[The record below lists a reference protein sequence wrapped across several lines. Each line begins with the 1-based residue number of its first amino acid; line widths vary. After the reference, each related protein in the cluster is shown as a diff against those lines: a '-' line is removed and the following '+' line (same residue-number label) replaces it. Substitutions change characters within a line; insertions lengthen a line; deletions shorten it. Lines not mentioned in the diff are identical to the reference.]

1 MCGIPVE
8 KLTQPNIRPLAQ
20 HMLDKL
26 ERKKGGRK
34 TTSSSSPSPRA
45 STPKGRAPSVVRKP
59 SVNVGG
65 ATSSPSLSVKK
76 RKPTLNTGS
85 NSGGTSSTGVN
96 LNV

>member
-1 MCGIPVE
+1 MCGIPAE
-8 KLTQPNIRPLAQ
+8 KFTQPKIKPMVE
-20 HMLDKL
+20 HMV
-26 ERKKGGRK
+26 RKKGGRG

-45 STPKGRAPSVVRKP
+45 SPSKGRAPSVVRKP

-65 ATSSPSLSVKK
+65 ATSSPALSVKK

-85 NSGGTSSTGVN
+85 NSGGTSSTGAN

>member
-8 KLTQPNIRPLAQ
+8 KFTQPKIKPMVE
-20 HMLDKL
+20 HMV
-26 ERKKGGRK
+26 RKSGGK
-34 TTSSSSPSPRA
+34 KTSSTSSSPRA
-45 STPKGRAPSVVRKP
+45 STPKGRASSVVRKP

-65 ATSSPSLSVKK
+65 ATSSPALSVKK
-76 RKPTLNTGS
+76 RKTTLNTGS